1 MRRMNRMDKIIH
13 LCDHCGKELTDKEYK
28 ENTYSS
34 FLYSGNG
41 IIAFCDDCFKE
52 VDEILKRISEKRE
65 ELKNLNDVLDD
76 YVTKFEKDGY
86 NEIN

>member
-1 MRRMNRMDKIIH
+1 MDKIIH
-13 LCDHCGKELTDKEYK
+13 VCDHCGKELTDKEYK

-52 VDEILKRISEKRE
+52 VDKILQNISKKRE
-65 ELKNLNDVLDD
+65 ELNILNDELND
-76 YVTKFEKDGY
+76 YITNLKEKK
-86 NEIN
+86 

>member
-1 MRRMNRMDKIIH
+1 MDKIIH
-13 LCDHCGKELTDKEYK
+13 ICDHCGKELTAREYK
-28 ENTYSS
+28 ENIDSN
-34 FLYSGNG
+34 FLFHGTCR
-41 IIAFCDDCFKE
+41 IAFCDDCFKG
-52 VDEILKRISEKRE
+52 VDEILKKISKKRE

>member
-1 MRRMNRMDKIIH
+1 MDKIIH
-13 LCDHCGKELTDKEYK
+13 VCDHCGKELTDKEYN
-28 ENTYSS
+28 ENIPNTVSYVA
-34 FLYSGNG
+34 LEKVV
-41 IIAFCDDCFKE
+41 FCDNCFKG
-52 VDEILKRISEKRE
+52 VDEIQQKISKKRE